1 MTSLREAATQALEA
15 LEDMLGWQSLAP
27 QTIQESAKGRAYALK
42 AALAEPVQEPV
53 AYLWVDVASITGARC
68 TGLTSQQSRADAG
81 CVYFDG
87 VGMTD
92 RELLELAAKAA
103 GIELVWSK
111 FSNVPTL
118 FKGLS
123 SDEVWNPL
131 TDDGD
136 ALRLAVR
143 LRLHARQF
151 PIVDDGFDAP
161 LGMVEAWRV
170 DDEDPLHVEFLRSGD
185 DRLVTTRRAIV
196 RAAAEIG
203 RSMA

>member
-1 MTSLREAATQALEA
+1 
-15 LEDMLGWQSLAP
+15 
-27 QTIQESAKGRAYALK
+27 
-42 AALAEPVQEPV
+42 
-53 AYLWVDVASITGARC
+53 
-68 TGLTSQQSRADAG
+68 
-81 CVYFDG
+81 
-87 VGMTD
+87 MTD

-136 ALRLAVR
+136 ALRLAVK
-143 LRLHARQF
+143 LNLSADF
-151 PIVDDGFDAP
+151 FDDAIFVGYTPNDNQCDQ
-161 LGMVEAWRV
+161 VIESV
-170 DDEDPLHVEFLRSGD
+170 GD
-185 DRLVTTRRAIV
+185 DPYTATRRAIV

-203 RSMA
+203 RNT